1 MCQFFSAIYTRQ
13 HNIHFTE
20 EDSHEVV
27 IKRLGLR
34 DDNLFIRNWVRV
46 EYVDGNLRVDET
58 SIPSWFDHAEAK
70 EKVRAVYE
78 RVLPAQEAYD
88 AAIASAEKAY
98 DAAIAPAWEAYDA
111 AKAPA
116 QEAYKAA
123 IAPAWEAYKAAI
135 APAQEAYDAAKASAQ
150 EAYKAAI

>member
-78 RVLPAQEAYD
+78 RVLPAKEAYDAAKASAQEAYD

-98 DAAIAPAWEAYDA
+98 DAAIAPAWEACDA

-116 QEAYKAA
+116 QEA
-123 IAPAWEAYKAAI
+123 
-135 APAQEAYDAAKASAQ
+135 
-150 EAYKAAI
+150 